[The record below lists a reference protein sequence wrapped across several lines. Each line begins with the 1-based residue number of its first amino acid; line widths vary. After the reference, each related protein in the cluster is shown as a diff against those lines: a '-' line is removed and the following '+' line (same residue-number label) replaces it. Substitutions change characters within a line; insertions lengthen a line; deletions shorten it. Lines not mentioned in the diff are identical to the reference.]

1 MNNNFL
7 LVKAEEAYQESY
19 RQSENQIVS
28 RAMNQLSDPDDIVD
42 YVESYC
48 NILQD
53 GWVLFSDFWDCYLQ
67 LLGTVEAKSVN
78 TISKDILSSKFTIV
92 SKTNDR
98 LGTTH
103 DFIRPRS
110 MTIIDDAQMKDSEAA
125 VLPRFP
131 NELKDVVVKI
141 VEDASRDMN
150 QQWVPLVRLAPM
162 FIRGGVDYKTLGYP
176 KLRDMILQLGDVIS
190 SQQVSSTEI
199 LISAG
204 AGRKVEETPVSHS
217 NSKPIGKRETP
228 DYQSKVVSA
237 ISNLNAKHNVI
248 PGGWVDSIYV
258 GPELKSVGVDYKK
271 LGYKKLKEFLQS
283 MPDIIQLDQVSRTE
297 LHVRLKQGISSVQTE
312 QSTMPSE
319 ANESLTPYEKLIAFA
334 WFSSAKDSTV
344 NGIIAMIKEL
354 QTKTLDENWSIEYL
368 QYYFYFT
375 FDRLLYEDSRV
386 TSDQEIKIRKGNG
399 YAIFN
404 TGLVDSCYYPL
415 YALFKKNIKGRQEW
429 VFNGFHTEFER
440 IISSVK
446 KKEGWKDLPKPARF
460 YDSPDD
466 LIFDVESQIDVI
478 NWEHIIIDNID
489 RIPYKFICTYR
500 PEGFILEEN
509 PSNPREY
516 FEHLREA
523 VKQDQYT
530 YRKLVEL
537 FDAAMKRAINHATW
551 NFHYAIPMY
560 YPRRKKV
567 SMLLPLVLEDNR
579 EHHVDLAMVLER
591 DAEHKGYSV
600 NTIMTLKQVF
610 CNVRLI
616 SQINESDNWYPQIQK
631 NAS

>member
-1 MNNNFL
+1 MNNNSL
-7 LVKAEEAYQESY
+7 LVKAKTAYKESY
-19 RQSENQIVS
+19 RQSETLIVS
-28 RAMNQLSDPDDIVD
+28 RAMNQQSDPDDQVD

-48 NILQD
+48 DILQD
-53 GWVLFSDFWDCYLQ
+53 GWVLFSDFLDFYRPMLDKEE
-67 LLGTVEAKSVN
+67 VENDDLDSIKN
-78 TISKDILSSKFTIV
+78 ILSSDFAIL

-98 LGTTH
+98 IGTTH
-103 DFIRPRS
+103 DYIRPRPK
-110 MTIIDDAQMKDSEAA
+110 TIVDDVQMKDSGSA
-125 VLPRFP
+125 VLPKFP
-131 NELKDVVVKI
+131 NELKRVVAKI
-141 VEDASRDMN
+141 VEEASVDMN

-162 FIRGGVDYKTLGYP
+162 FIKGGVDYKALGYP
-176 KLRDMILQLGDVIS
+176 KLRDMISQLGDVLS
-190 SQQVSSTEI
+190 SQQISSTEI
-199 LISAG
+199 LISSG
-204 AGRKVEETPVSHS
+204 VGRKVEDVEE
-217 NSKPIGKRETP
+217 RETP
-228 DYQSKVVSA
+228 DYQSKVISA
-237 ISNLNAKHNVI
+237 ISSLNSKHNVI

-258 GPELKSVGVDYKK
+258 APELKSVGIDYKVM
-271 LGYKKLKEFLQS
+271 GYRKLKEFLQS
-283 MPDIIQLDQVSRTE
+283 MPEIIELNQVSKTE
-297 LHVRLKQGISSVQTE
+297 LHVRLKQGIIPVQTE
-312 QSTMPSE
+312 QSTMSSE
-319 ANESLTPYEKLIAFA
+319 ANDSLTPYEKLIAFA
-334 WFSSAKDSTV
+334 WFSSAKDSPV
-344 NGIIAMIKEL
+344 NGITAMIKDL
-354 QTKTLDENWSIEYL
+354 QAKTLDENWSIEYL
-368 QYYFYFT
+368 QNYFYFT

-386 TSDQEIKIRKGNG
+386 TSNQEKKIRRGNSF
-399 YAIFN
+399 AIFN

-446 KKEGWKDLPKPARF
+446 KKEGWAVLPKPARF

-489 RIPYKFICTYR
+489 RIPFKFISAYK
-500 PEGFILEEN
+500 PEGFILEDN

-579 EHHVDLAMVLER
+579 DHHVDLAMVLER

-610 CNVRLI
+610 CNVRLV
-616 SQINESDNWYPQIQK
+616 SQINETDNWYPQIQK
-631 NAS
+631 NAL